1 MRGTAEGKRK
11 DSVGQKVREMVS
23 HREDYL
29 ETETVVKVTEYHVS
43 KPVVEGTGRLPA
55 VRETKTATKQRRRIL
70 EETIKYLLKRRK
82 VDQVSE
88 RQLLVTAKKEMQQK
102 LEGNVE
108 QKKVRKSASSL
119 WNWLGFARVIAIL
132 GYFYVRK
139 WR

>member
-1 MRGTAEGKRK
+1 
-11 DSVGQKVREMVS
+11 MVS
-23 HREDYL
+23 HREDDL

-43 KPVVEGTGRLPA
+43 KPVVEDTGRPLA
-55 VRETKTATKQRRRIL
+55 VRETKTATKQRKRIL

-108 QKKVRKSASSL
+108 QKKVRKSGSSL
-119 WNWLGFARVIAIL
+119 WDWLGFARVIAIL